1 MQAKMGCISPV
12 FGLFRYLRAHFLDVE
27 GYGEEG
33 KVHCDL
39 VFPEVAEAAVCHV
52 ELHLAKDGFGLDA
65 SSSPVFQPFFRC
77 QQFTGFSF
85 VFFEPVV
92 HLDYASVAFGL
103 VAQTPQGT
111 AFAVLCAIT
120 CVFTAVAACG
130 L

>member
-1 MQAKMGCISPV
+1 MQAKIGRISPV

-85 VFFEPVV
+85 VFIEPVV
-92 HLDYASVAFGL
+92 HLDYALVAFGL
-103 VAQTPQGT
+103 VAQAPQRA
-111 AFAVLCAIT
+111 AFAVLGAVACAFAAI
-120 CVFTAVAACG
+120 AACG